1 MNNNLVIGMD
11 FGTDS
16 ARGIL
21 VNPHTGEILSKSV
34 SYYKRWEQGLYCD
47 PAKDQY
53 RQHPL
58 DYIEAIDEVFA
69 ALLAN
74 LTEDDRKHIV
84 AIGTNTTGST
94 PVAVDKS
101 GKPLSLLEEFQDN
114 PHAMFILWKDHTA
127 VREAEEINALAKKWP
142 VDFTAYSGGIYSSEW
157 FWSKILYTNRH
168 DKRVLEGAYSWME
181 QSDWI
186 PAYLAGT
193 ENLEDVKRNRCA
205 AGHKAMWAE
214 EHGGLPSAEF
224 LCSLDPTFY
233 HLVNKMYRETFTS
246 DEVFGS
252 ISPYFVNKFGF
263 SEDTLIAVG
272 GIDAHHGAVGAGI
285 KPATFVKIIGTSTCD
300 MYTLPKQADIPF
312 IQGICG
318 QVDGS
323 IVPGT
328 VGFEAGQSAFGDIY
342 QWFKKLLLEPTVSVL
357 ADTLSREQN
366 NLLNEKLL
374 IYLSQAA
381 AQLRLTEDDLLFTDY
396 HNGRRTPDA
405 DFTVLASA
413 HGFNLSTT
421 AGHIFRALVEA
432 TAFGSKAILGRFKE
446 GKAPIQRVLATG
458 GVATKSPYVMQVL
471 ANVLDTPID
480 MVDNDQTCALGAV
493 IFAAVAAGIYP
504 HVVEAQQQL
513 AADVASTFSP
523 IPEQVE
529 IYEQRYRKYQVL
541 AKTNLFV
548 S

>member
-21 VNPHTGEILSKSV
+21 ANPHTGEILSKSV
-34 SYYKRWEQGLYCD
+34 SYFKRWEQGLYCD

-58 DYIEAIDEVFA
+58 DYIESIDEVFTE
-69 ALLAN
+69 LLAN
-74 LTEDDRKHIV
+74 LTGDDRKRIT

-101 GKPLSLLEEFQDN
+101 GKPLPLQEEFQDN

-157 FWSKILYTNRH
+157 FWSKILYTNRRN
-168 DKRVLEGAYSWME
+168 KRVLECAYSWME

-186 PAYLAGT
+186 PAYLAGADRL
-193 ENLEDVKRNRCA
+193 ENVKRNRCA

-246 DEVFGS
+246 NEVLGS

-285 KPATFVKIIGTSTCD
+285 KPSTFVKVIGTSTCD
-300 MYTLPKQADIPF
+300 MYTLPKQADIPL

-342 QWFKKLLLEPTVSVL
+342 HWFKKLLLEPTVSVL
-357 ADTLSREQN
+357 ADTLSREQK

-374 IYLSQAA
+374 SHLSQSAE
-381 AQLRLTEDDLLFTDY
+381 LLPLTENDLIFTDY

-413 HGFNLSTT
+413 HGFSLSTT
-421 AGHIFRALVEA
+421 AAHIFKALVEA
-432 TAFGSKAILGRFKE
+432 TAFGSKAIMERFKE
-446 GKAPIQRVLATG
+446 SNTPIERVLATG
-458 GVATKSPYVMQVL
+458 GVATRSPYVIQVL
-471 ANVLDTPID
+471 ADILNMPID
-480 MVDNDQTCALGAV
+480 VVDNDQTCALGAV
-493 IFAAVAAGIYP
+493 IFASVAAGIYP
-504 HVVEAQQQL
+504 DVVEAQKQL
-513 AADVASTFSP
+513 AADVVRTFSP
-523 IPEQVE
+523 IPKQVA

-541 AKTNLFV
+541 TKTNLFV

>member
-1 MNNNLVIGMD
+1 
-11 FGTDS
+11 
-16 ARGIL
+16 
-21 VNPHTGEILSKSV
+21 
-34 SYYKRWEQGLYCD
+34 
-47 PAKDQY
+47 
-53 RQHPL
+53 
-58 DYIEAIDEVFA
+58 
-69 ALLAN
+69 
-74 LTEDDRKHIV
+74 
-84 AIGTNTTGST
+84 
-94 PVAVDKS
+94 
-101 GKPLSLLEEFQDN
+101 
-114 PHAMFILWKDHTA
+114 
-127 VREAEEINALAKKWP
+127 
-142 VDFTAYSGGIYSSEW
+142 
-157 FWSKILYTNRH
+157 
-168 DKRVLEGAYSWME
+168 
-181 QSDWI
+181 
-186 PAYLAGT
+186 
-193 ENLEDVKRNRCA
+193 
-205 AGHKAMWAE
+205 
-214 EHGGLPSAEF
+214 
-224 LCSLDPTFY
+224 SLDPTFS
-233 HLVNKMYRETFTS
+233 HLVNKMYRGTFTS
-246 DEVFGS
+246 YEVFGS
-252 ISPYFVNKFGF
+252 ISPYFVDKFGF

-413 HGFNLSTT
+413 HGFSLSTT

-446 GKAPIQRVLATG
+446 SKAPIQRVLATG

-480 MVDNDQTCALGAV
+480 VVDNDQTCALGAV
-493 IFAAVAAGIYP
+493 IFAAVAARIYP